1 METERK
7 RANCGSDQ
15 KRRERK
21 VDNTAADANVDLSG
35 KEINNDVQM

>member
-1 METERK
+1 METQRK

-21 VDNTAADANVDLSG
+21 VDHTVADPNVDLSG
-35 KEINNDVQM
+35 KERNNEVQM

>member
-1 METERK
+1 METERQ

-21 VDNTAADANVDLSG
+21 VDHTADANLSG
-35 KEINNDVQM
+35 KERNNEMQM